1 MPHFAAAA
9 PAPQPKLGLGGVD
22 TNAAQPKTV
31 EGRSESARTRE
42 AQLPQEIVGTVDA
55 LKLHIKQQKQFSSD
69 IARTSTH
76 KLFNVSVE
84 LQSLNWA
91 LAEVAN
97 CVQTNHAA
105 IKQLRYETA
114 GAIRQAEMAQRT
126 HEIQPG
132 LQFENTAPLRFFAEL
147 VQRFEADMISFRN
160 QVELTEKHMRS
171 LANPQSFTADDLK
184 KGLHQIHESF
194 IALAGRL
201 HETHQKVESQK
212 EQYLNLR
219 KHLLKDKTNV
229 FAADEAD
236 GSDRLQTMANI
247 SCGPTPFS
255 ATFGINLGVAHHGQ
269 TFQATT
275 TTSGTS
281 ATAQQQQ
288 NASDVSGFG
297 LLGRGQLQQPSG
309 AGGGAF
315 FGASSGQQPFGN
327 SSGGAAAGGLSFGL
341 SSAFGSSNAAVQP
354 AMTLSTTGGGPFNL
368 QSPPIGTKRNK
379 Q

>member
-1 MPHFAAAA
+1 MAPNTAAT
-9 PAPQPKLGLGGVD
+9 APQPKLGLGGVD

-31 EGRSESARTRE
+31 EGRSESARTKE
-42 AQLPQEIVGTVDA
+42 AQLPQEIAATVDA
-55 LKLHIKQQKQFSSD
+55 LKQHIKQQKQYSSD

-126 HEIQPG
+126 HDIQPG
-132 LQFENTAPLRFFAEL
+132 LQFENTAPLRFFGEL

-184 KGLHQIHESF
+184 KGLQQIHESF

-201 HETHQKVESQK
+201 HETHQKVEAQK

-229 FAADEAD
+229 FAADDDDLNA
-236 GSDRLQTMANI
+236 DRLQTMANI

-255 ATFGINLGVAHHGQ
+255 ATFGINLGV
-269 TFQATT
+269 
-275 TTSGTS
+275 SNR
-281 ATAQQQQ
+281 QQQQ
-288 NASDVSGFG
+288 AASAGATVTSAASAGAASAGDVSGFG
-297 LLGRGQLQQPSG
+297 LLGRSQAGQRGFFGTAVDGQQSF
-309 AGGGAF
+309 GGG
-315 FGASSGQQPFGN
+315 
-327 SSGGAAAGGLSFGL
+327 GGGGGLSFGG
-341 SSAFGSSNAAVQP
+341 AFGSANVAQST
-354 AMTLSTTGGGPFNL
+354 TLSTTGGAFNL